1 MQPILQRTR
10 GVRKWLHICKNYSE
24 NYVFWGS
31 WTFLENPKLFTK
43 KRNSKKYVIS
53 HQNDLMVRRLFDFE
67 LLTKRFTIHVLS
79 SVALVNGN
87 FKMKLFQGNL
97 LRKSCSHGPPN
108 GLASNPLLS
117 KRFWYRLSWFKLWF
131 IDWLMIIDCRW
142 LT

>member
-24 NYVFWGS
+24 NYVFWGT
-31 WTFLENPKLFTK
+31 WTFLVNPKLFTK
-43 KRNSKKYVIS
+43 KETVKNVIS

-97 LRKSCSHGPPN
+97 LRKSCSHGPP
-108 GLASNPLLS
+108 

>member
-1 MQPILQRTR
+1 MVTYMQELF
-10 GVRKWLHICKNYSE
+10 RKLC
-24 NYVFWGS
+24 
-31 WTFLENPKLFTK
+31 FLRHLNLLGKPQTIYK
-43 KRNSKKYVIS
+43 KRNSKKYIIS

-108 GLASNPLLS
+108 LASNPLEA
-117 KRFWYRLSWFKLWF
+117 KRY
-131 IDWLMIIDCRW
+131 
-142 LT
+142 

>member
-1 MQPILQRTR
+1 MFSEALEPSWKTPNYLQKKET
-10 GVRKWLHICKNYSE
+10 VKN
-24 NYVFWGS
+24 
-31 WTFLENPKLFTK
+31 
-43 KRNSKKYVIS
+43 VIS
-53 HQNDLMVRRLFDFE
+53 HQNDLLVRRLFDFE

-117 KRFWYRLSWFKLWF
+117 KRF
-131 IDWLMIIDCRW
+131 
-142 LT
+142 